1 MEDSLLN
8 PSDLQVYIDQHGL
21 RAQLIVLPVPT
32 PTVEAA
38 AAAVGARAEQI
49 VKSLLFWI
57 ESEPIMVVA
66 SGPSHVDR
74 RSLATY
80 FKVGRK
86 KVKLVGAEDVM
97 EISGYPVGA
106 VPPFG
111 HHKKLTTLMDVGVLQ
126 DGEVYAGGGAE
137 DHLMRVSP
145 EEILQV
151 TGATVLDLQVP
162 GSDNEARMF

>member
-1 MEDSLLN
+1 MEESLLN
-8 PSDLQVYIDQHGL
+8 PADLQAYIDQHGL
-21 RAQLIVLPVPT
+21 RAQLILLPVPT

-38 AAAVGARAEQI
+38 AAAVGAKVEQI

-66 SGPSHVDR
+66 SGPGHVDR

-80 FKVGRK
+80 FTVGRK

-111 HHKKLTTLMDVGVLQ
+111 HRKKLMTLMDGSVLQ

-151 TGATVLDLQVP
+151 TGATVLDLQVI